1 MATGTTGIA
10 TYKDILTTY
19 VGGNMNVSVSV
30 DKATTLTAVNNFTT
44 TINNKA
50 KLITASQTNNIT
62 TENDIEKQ

>member
-30 DKATTLTAVNNFTT
+30 DKATTLTEVNNFNT
-44 TINNKA
+44 TINKRNTKR
-50 KLITASQTNNIT
+50 
-62 TENDIEKQ
+62 